1 MLFVDENNKFINHYH
16 MELEE
21 QKICSHFIES
31 SDIVLELGARYGTVS
46 CTINKKLNYS
56 SNQVSVEPDA
66 RVWQALETNKKNNEC
81 NFHIIKGFV
90 SKRKLNLTNLNDYF
104 GGYGATS
111 IEDKKSKIPI
121 YEFKAL
127 EAGFKLNFN
136 TLVADCEGFLDV
148 FLQEN
153 PQIYKNFSKIIFE
166 ADYPNKCD
174 YDKIY
179 KNLSKNNFKKIL
191 KGHQNVFL
199 K

>member
-1 MLFVDENNKFINHYH
+1 MLFVDENNKIINHYH

-66 RVWQALETNKKNNEC
+66 RVWEALETNKKNNEC
-81 NFHIIKGFV
+81 NFHIIKGFA

-127 EAGFKLNFN
+127 EARFKLNFN

-148 FLQEN
+148 FLQD

-166 ADYPNKCD
+166 ADYPSKCD